1 MRVMLMF
8 WVGLVFSL
16 ALITGSCRAPAGSD
30 YPYKG
35 KLMDNSGHV
44 VNPPT
49 YGVLTNE
56 PANLH

>member
-1 MRVMLMF
+1 MRVFFIL
-8 WVGLVFSL
+8 WVGAVLSL
-16 ALITGSCRAPAGSD
+16 ALITGSCRNPAGSN

-56 PANLH
+56 SANLH